1 MSARLPG
8 PDSSPPW
15 LEALASWASRHAGS
29 LLCVALPTLL
39 AALYYLLIAA
49 DLYASEARFVVGSP
63 SRMQI
68 NGLAGLLQPGGAA
81 GHEDVYSVQ
90 AYATSR
96 DALKVL
102 AGKIDLRAI
111 FDRPEAD
118 FLAAYPNPI
127 DWDNAEDLYR
137 YYQRRVELVYDTTTG
152 ISALTVKAFRA
163 EDAQALAQLL
173 LAISED
179 MVNQLNRRAHDNS
192 VRDAEADVER
202 AQQAVAEVQA
212 SLLSYRNRESLLDPG
227 KTSGAIFESQ
237 ARTEAELASSRTRLA
252 ELRRSSPQS
261 PLRGDL
267 ESHIA
272 ALEQQVARQSA
283 RLTGGDGAMAP
294 KLSAYEQLSLRKD
307 FAARELASALASL
320 EAARAEARRQQI
332 YLERV
337 VDTSLPDRALYPRR
351 LINVLIVFISCFLIY
366 SIGKLLLLGVREHAQ
381 Q

>member
-1 MSARLPG
+1 
-8 PDSSPPW
+8 
-15 LEALASWASRHAGS
+15 
-29 LLCVALPTLL
+29 
-39 AALYYLLIAA
+39 
-49 DLYASEARFVVGSP
+49 
-63 SRMQI
+63 
-68 NGLAGLLQPGGAA
+68 LQPGGAA

-137 YYQRRVELVYDTTTG
+137 YYQRRVELIYDTTTG

-163 EDAQALAQLL
+163 EDAQAIAQLL

-179 MVNQLNRRAHDNS
+179 MVNQLNRRAHDNA

-202 AQQAVAEVQA
+202 AQQSVAEVQA

-237 ARTEAELASSRTRLA
+237 AKTEAELASSRTRLA
-252 ELRRSSPQS
+252 ELRRSAPQS
-261 PLRGDL
+261 PLRADL

-272 ALEQQVARQSA
+272 ALEQQIVRQSA
-283 RLTGGDGAMAP
+283 RLTGSDGAMAP

-307 FAARELASALASL
+307 FAARELAS
-320 EAARAEARRQQI
+320 EYHARLR
-332 YLERV
+332 
-337 VDTSLPDRALYPRR
+337 
-351 LINVLIVFISCFLIY
+351 
-366 SIGKLLLLGVREHAQ
+366 
-381 Q
+381 